1 MVSDIIHICNLSID
15 FQFRNVFCCSILIMV
30 QGEFFRVLEALAFD
44 ERISQTDRGTIFK
57 LFPFFGVTSVA

>member
-1 MVSDIIHICNLSID
+1 
-15 FQFRNVFCCSILIMV
+15 MV